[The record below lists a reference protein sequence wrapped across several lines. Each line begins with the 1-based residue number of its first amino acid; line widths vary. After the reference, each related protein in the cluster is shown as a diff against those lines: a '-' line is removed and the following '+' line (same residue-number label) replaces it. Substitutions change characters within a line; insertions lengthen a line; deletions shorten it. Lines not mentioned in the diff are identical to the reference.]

1 MMYNQ
6 ANWTMFKTTIEKEI
20 SQVNFKDQSLE
31 SSAENITNIILKTLK
46 ETVPSK
52 IIGDEIRL
60 TFSNQR
66 SQSRS

>member
-1 MMYNQ
+1 MYNQ